1 MPIGSQGWDVAPK
14 INKQTC
20 CHPTLLVCVC
30 AFDTYNKDYLLT
42 YNLRSVSRR
51 RIINVFSYSYSYSLA
66 EVFNIVCICRY
77 EGTGRSLSLK
87 LMRELEK
94 CCTASSTTVMGSVSE
109 TKKTAKTGSVKPQQ
123 TSLTSSS
130 YFADVIIDC

>member
-1 MPIGSQGWDVAPK
+1 MARYSRFVLKVPLNTKQT
-14 INKQTC
+14 NEQTC
-20 CHPTLLVCVC
+20 CHPTLSVFVC
-30 AFDTYNKDYLLT
+30 AFDTHNKDYLLT
-42 YNLRSVSRR
+42 YLLTYLL
-51 RIINVFSYSYSYSLA
+51 ITCLA
-66 EVFNIVCICRY
+66 EVFNIMCICRY

-94 CCTASSTTVMGSVSE
+94 CCTASSTTVTGSVSE